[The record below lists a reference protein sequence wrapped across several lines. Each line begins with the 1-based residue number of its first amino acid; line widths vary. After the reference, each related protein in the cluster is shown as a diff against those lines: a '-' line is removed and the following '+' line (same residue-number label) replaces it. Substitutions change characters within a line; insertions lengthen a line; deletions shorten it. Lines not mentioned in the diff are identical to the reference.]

1 MCDIPAWERPFSDME
16 SAGSNSVF
24 MEFDSSYSAFM
35 ESVSSYKYPSIWE
48 GIIAERMNTQYADT
62 YFPAVSRYSLYMTS
76 AIRWRIRNT
85 ITLVFA
91 VDVRLRLLRRA
102 SCS

>member
-1 MCDIPAWERPFSDME
+1 MALLTARLWKALLHTAHLWNPLLHSEYVSIYFPAINLFKS
-16 SAGSNSVF
+16 
-24 MEFDSSYSAFM
+24 
-35 ESVSSYKYPSIWE
+35 E

-102 SCS
+102 SCN